1 VATET
6 SAVIP
11 CVAAPEVDGG
21 IRRALLRHMLVHR
34 LTEERIMALYRQ
46 GRIAGSVYTGRG
58 QEAVGAAAG
67 TALGPD
73 DVCAP
78 LNREMSCH
86 LARGVTVAHIFRN
99 YLGRATGPT
108 FGRDGN
114 MHFGVPERGIFP
126 LVSML
131 GDLCPVIVGAA
142 FAFKRRN
149 EPRVALTF
157 WGDGAMNTGDVH
169 EGLNLAGVLDVPA
182 VFVLQSNHIAYST
195 RTEHAMRNPNL
206 TERMR
211 GGWGIPCTR
220 VDGTDVLET
229 YLAVRAAVDA
239 ARSGGGPQAVEAVS
253 LRIDGHAAHDDG
265 RYMDPALRYEYVTRR
280 DPIERMVAR
289 LAIDGASEDEIAEL
303 RAAAAAEVAAGLAE
317 AETAPPADPAR
328 LEQGV
333 YASPIE
339 P

>member
-1 VATET
+1 MATET

-149 EPRVALTF
+149 LKMWRGHLCLLQQLVPGRTH
-157 WGDGAMNTGDVH
+157 TGD
-169 EGLNLAGVLDVPA
+169 
-182 VFVLQSNHIAYST
+182 LQRRLRI
-195 RTEHAMRNPNL
+195 RF
-206 TERMR
+206 
-211 GGWGIPCTR
+211 
-220 VDGTDVLET
+220 DQ
-229 YLAVRAAVDA
+229 
-239 ARSGGGPQAVEAVS
+239 GGP
-253 LRIDGHAAHDDG
+253 GH
-265 RYMDPALRYEYVTRR
+265 TRLQFCN
-280 DPIERMVAR
+280 VFH
-289 LAIDGASEDEIAEL
+289 LS
-303 RAAAAAEVAAGLAE
+303 
-317 AETAPPADPAR
+317 
-328 LEQGV
+328 
-333 YASPIE
+333 
-339 P
+339 